1 MLTCRSVPFTGSKPG
16 LEVQEGHQ
24 ALDSR
29 KDTGKTPK
37 ALLQILIRKMT
48 RAPLRPLQHLPAALV
63 VLLFFGGLLLVYFT
77 PRLSWTAH
85 SAAPTDDVQ
94 SKNPR
99 QSANTSYSA
108 SNTWTNGSTGR
119 TQAVTS
125 AYVDSANRKDELAT
139 VVLIWTWP
147 FGRQFDL
154 RSCSSLYNITGCR
167 LTSDR
172 SQYPKAHGVMFHHRE
187 ICHNLPSL
195 LTIPRSPLQKW
206 VWMNMESPA
215 NSPRLPGP
223 ASLFNLTANYRR
235 DSDVWVPYG
244 RVVEASNDDKAFKI
258 PNKDKLVC
266 WIVNNWNDSFWRV
279 KYFNQLSNHIKVDTF
294 GGHFGRYLSYRD
306 YFKTMSSCKFYLS
319 FENSIHK
326 DYITEKLFNPMIS
339 GTVPVV
345 LGPPRANYEEF
356 IPADSFIHVN
366 DFKTPQELAEHLTYL
381 DQNQEMYEQYFT
393 WRKHFVARRSDFGV
407 EHACRICDHIKQ
419 HKGYR
424 VFKHLN
430 TWYWG

>member
-1 MLTCRSVPFTGSKPG
+1 NNDVLSKHF
-16 LEVQEGHQ
+16 E
-24 ALDSR
+24 
-29 KDTGKTPK
+29 
-37 ALLQILIRKMT
+37 IL
-48 RAPLRPLQHLPAALV
+48 
-63 VLLFFGGLLLVYFT
+63 
-77 PRLSWTAH
+77 
-85 SAAPTDDVQ
+85 
-94 SKNPR
+94 
-99 QSANTSYSA
+99 
-108 SNTWTNGSTGR
+108 
-119 TQAVTS
+119 
-125 AYVDSANRKDELAT
+125 KDELAT